1 MVNLSET
8 LNDMIADPFDG
19 PFEGEDFWVTEDGII
34 QVNNNDIGLAGK
46 IMRKIN
52 QSGNFDKPLIKL
64 GTSGDSIQLS
74 FDTLGDT
81 TPIFSAKIGFKGDM
95 LAEIRQ
101 SENDKKEYL
110 LYMNGKRNVKV
121 YNSLARVKRAINKLD
136 SEMKQAGLEPDAID
150 D

>member
-34 QVNNNDIGLAGK
+34 QVNNNDVGLAGK

-81 TPIFSAKIGFKGDM
+81 TPIFSAKIGFKG
-95 LAEIRQ
+95 IF
-101 SENDKKEYL
+101 YL
-110 LYMNGKRNVKV
+110 TQRSNTF
-121 YNSLARVKRAINKLD
+121 SLAASL
-136 SEMKQAGLEPDAID
+136 LELYHPS
-150 D
+150 